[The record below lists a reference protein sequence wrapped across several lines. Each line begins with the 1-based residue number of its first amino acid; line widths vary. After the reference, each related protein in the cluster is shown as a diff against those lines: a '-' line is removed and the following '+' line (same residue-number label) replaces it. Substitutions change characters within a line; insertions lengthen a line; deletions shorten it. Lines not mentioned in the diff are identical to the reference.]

1 MDEIFKVAEPLI
13 ARCGELENMELEA
26 VQALLDSLQECFID
40 LLDVEPKKGQKENHK
55 CWKSKLEELNTAIAK
70 AEARQEQL
78 YDARHPMLKHYCQLM
93 EQPHSEWEW
102 VQLKKEID
110 RWLAQAAPETAAA
123 FEQLGYREMLE
134 ECCRDLDTEEK
145 TAGPA
150 NWEQYS
156 PIPCFMRYLP
166 LIYKV
171 DELWENFQ
179 LYIRSAFPD
188 KKENFF
194 AFHRSEEAM
203 AIWARAIAD
212 MGGGIPPSI
221 FAAAVFLLL
230 RYRELGHDLDR
241 ELAERNQ

>member
-1 MDEIFKVAEPLI
+1 MDEIFKAAEPLI
-13 ARCGELENMELEA
+13 ARCSELESMELEA
-26 VQALLDSLQECFID
+26 VQMLLDSLQECFID
-40 LLDVEPKKGQKENHK
+40 LLDVEPKKGQKETHK
-55 CWKSKLEELNTAIAK
+55 RWKSKVKELSAALGK
-70 AEARQEQL
+70 VEARQEQL
-78 YDARHPMLKHYCQLM
+78 YDARHPLLKHYCQLM
-93 EQPHSEWEW
+93 EQPRSEREW

-110 RWLAQAAPETAAA
+110 HWLAQAAPETAAE
-123 FEQLGYREMLE
+123 FEQLGYQEMLE
-134 ECCRDLDTEEK
+134 ECCRGLDMEEEP
-145 TAGPA
+145 AGPP

-156 PIPCFMRYLP
+156 PIPHFMRYLP

-188 KKENFF
+188 KEEGFF

-203 AIWARAIAD
+203 NIWARAVAD

-241 ELAERNQ
+241 ELAELSE

>member
-1 MDEIFKVAEPLI
+1 MDEIFKAADALI
-13 ARCGELENMELEA
+13 AQCGELENMELEA
-26 VQALLDSLQECFID
+26 VQDLMDSLQECFID
-40 LLDVEPKKGQKENHK
+40 MLDVEPKKDKKESHK
-55 CWKSKLEELNTAIAK
+55 RWKGKFKELNAAVSK

-78 YDARHPMLKHYCQLM
+78 YDVRHPMLKHYCQLM
-93 EQPHSEWEW
+93 EQPHNEREW
-102 VQLKKEID
+102 VELKKEID
-110 RWLAQAAPETAAA
+110 QWLAQTTPETKEEFAA
-123 FEQLGYREMLE
+123 LGYQEMLE
-134 ECCRDLDTEEK
+134 ECCRGLELEDEP
-145 TAGPA
+145 AGPA

-156 PIPCFMRYLP
+156 PIPYFMQYLP
-166 LIYKV
+166 LIYKA

-188 KKENFF
+188 KEESFF
-194 AFHRSEEAM
+194 AFHRSGEAM

-241 ELAERNQ
+241 ELAELSQ